1 MGDRLLR
8 RVNDV
13 VQRQVAGEVFLVPIR
28 GHLAD
33 LQELFVLSE
42 TGRSIWERLDGRHS
56 VDDLVAALVA
66 EFEVEEEQAQS
77 DALKFLGQLEEAGL
91 IEQAVEMAE
100 V

>member
-1 MGDRLLR
+1 LLR
-8 RVNDV
+8 RVDDV

-28 GHLAD
+28 GRLAD

-56 VDDLVAALVA
+56 LDDLVAGVVR
-66 EFEVEEEQAQS
+66 EFEVEAEQARS
-77 DALKFLGQLEEAGL
+77 DALAFIGQLEEAGL
-91 IEQAVEMAE
+91 IEEATQMAE

>member
-1 MGDRLLR
+1 MGDPLFR

-42 TGRSIWERLDGRHS
+42 TGRSIWEHLDGRHS
-56 VDDLVAALVA
+56 VDDLVAGLVA
-66 EFEVEEEQAQS
+66 EFEVEQEQAQG
-77 DALKFLGQLEEAGL
+77 DALTFLGQLEEAGL

>member
-1 MGDRLLR
+1 MGDPLFR
-8 RVNDV
+8 RVNEV

-56 VDDLVAALVA
+56 VDDLVARLVA
-66 EFEVEEEQAQS
+66 EFEVEEEQAKS
-77 DALKFLGQLEEAGL
+77 DALAFMGQLEEAGL
-91 IEQAVEMAE
+91 IEQAAEMAE

>member
-1 MGDRLLR
+1 MGGALLR
-8 RVNDV
+8 RVGDV

-56 VDDLVAALVA
+56 LDDLVASLVS
-66 EFEVEEEQAQS
+66 EFAVEEEQARN
-77 DALKFLGQLEEAGL
+77 DALAFIGQLEEAGL
-91 IEQAVEMAE
+91 IEEATQTAE
-100 V
+100 A